1 MSHNGGYRPVVLLM
15 LVGAVVL
22 GACQSDFASMDL
34 SLDESRFGWK
44 AQVEPDEPFG
54 IDLYGN
60 GAYPEAEWR
69 LVEVDSEHV
78 QLLEAETI
86 PARPEGAWIADYEGQ
101 IEGAF
106 LPVHMIRFE
115 AGSLGESLLGLEVQ
129 SDELTVD
136 RYEVTVAVVEDAC
149 TGDFGGETLIIVAN
163 RCGG

>member
-1 MSHNGGYRPVVLLM
+1 MSLNGGYRPVVLLM

-69 LVEVDSEHV
+69 PCGSRFGACPTPRSRDDPG
-78 QLLEAETI
+78 EA
-86 PARPEGAWIADYEGQ
+86 
-101 IEGAF
+101 
-106 LPVHMIRFE
+106 
-115 AGSLGESLLGLEVQ
+115 
-129 SDELTVD
+129 
-136 RYEVTVAVVEDAC
+136 
-149 TGDFGGETLIIVAN
+149 
-163 RCGG
+163 